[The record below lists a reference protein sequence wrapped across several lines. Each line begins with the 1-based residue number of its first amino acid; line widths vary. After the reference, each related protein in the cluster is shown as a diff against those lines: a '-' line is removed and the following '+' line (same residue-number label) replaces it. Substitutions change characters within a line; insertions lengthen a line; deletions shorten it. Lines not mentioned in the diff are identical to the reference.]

1 MIRTTGR
8 TALRLPALALLVGLL
23 GGCDMVK
30 EKIGGMT
37 KNLSALSEQ
46 LETELGTPVAVKLT
60 NGTDLALTLKDPGPG
75 GIQRD
80 FARSVAEFA
89 RVFYAEPAK
98 LKRITVNVTDAAG
111 KNAAPFTWTV
121 EELTRETATA
131 DKARADAARADSIAK
146 APAPTTK
153 TKAAP
158 GRTSPTK
165 APATKVPPAA
175 TKTPS

>member
-1 MIRTTGR
+1 
-8 TALRLPALALLVGLL
+8 LRLPALALLVGLL
-23 GGCDMVK
+23 GACDMVK
-30 EKIGGMT
+30 EKFGGLT
-37 KNLSALSEQ
+37 KDVFNLTEQ
-46 LETELGTPVAVKLT
+46 LEAELGTPVRVKLT
-60 NGTDLALTLKDPGPG
+60 NGTDMALTLKDPGPG

-89 RVFYAEPAK
+89 RVFYAKPAE
-98 LKRITVNVTDAAG
+98 LKRITVNLTDAAG

-121 EELTRETATA
+121 EELTRETAAA

-146 APAPTTK
+146 APPPPTTK